1 MAARRQSKVTLKYK
15 TKYRVRNWAA
25 YEESLRRRGDITIW
39 FDDDAVGSWN
49 AVASGRP
56 GGQQEYSDLAIL
68 TSLTLRSLFHLGLR
82 QTEGFVGS
90 LMRLMRLELSV
101 PDHTTLSRRGRTV
114 DVPRL
119 PRKADGPIHLV
130 IDWAGLKIVGG
141 DLLGRLGAPI
151 ASFRADRA
159 YDSRAVYAA
168 PTAVNA
174 AYTARVS

>member
-1 MAARRQSKVTLKYK
+1 MVRSRLVLEENNKMAARRQSKVTPKYK

-25 YEESLRRRGDITIW
+25 YEKSLCRRGDITVW
-39 FDDDAVGSWN
+39 FDEEAIAAWN
-49 AVASGRP
+49 SAASGLP

-114 DVPRL
+114 DR
-119 PRKADGPIHLV
+119 R
-130 IDWAGLKIVGG
+130 WCM
-141 DLLGRLGAPI
+141 
-151 ASFRADRA
+151 
-159 YDSRAVYAA
+159 
-168 PTAVNA
+168 
-174 AYTARVS
+174 ARVDECPVLS

>member
-1 MAARRQSKVTLKYK
+1 MVRSRLVLEENNKMAARRQSKVTPKYK

-25 YEESLRRRGDITIW
+25 YEKSLCRRGDITVW
-39 FDDDAVGSWN
+39 FDDDAVASWN
-49 AVASGRP
+49 AAASGLP

-114 DVPRL
+114 IGQAGEAHVAEAGTDGVCCPDPHHLECKVNTASAEPGNCRHPHHLDCVPS
-119 PRKADGPIHLV
+119 
-130 IDWAGLKIVGG
+130 
-141 DLLGRLGAPI
+141 APQ
-151 ASFRADRA
+151 
-159 YDSRAVYAA
+159 
-168 PTAVNA
+168 
-174 AYTARVS
+174 